1 MAEETKAKS
10 ADTLVRETVQEAR
23 QALTAGE
30 VVKGIVLIAAAGV
43 ASYGGNSASNE
54 QVTDKLNSIEIKLD
68 DLQEESSEARDRLTR
83 LETRFEYWEASHNAG
98 GE

>member
-1 MAEETKAKS
+1 MAEETKPKG
-10 ADTLVRETVQEAR
+10 ADTLVRETVREAR

-30 VVKGIVLIAAAGV
+30 VIKGVILIAAAGV

-83 LETRFEYWEASHNAG
+83 LETRFDYWEQDQNG

>member
-1 MAEETKAKS
+1 MAEETKAKG

-30 VVKGIVLIAAAGV
+30 VVKGVVLIAAAGV

-68 DLQEESSEARDRLTR
+68 DLQEQSSEARDRLTR
-83 LETRFEYWEASHNAG
+83 LETRFEYWEQQQGG